1 MNNNENEF
9 LNWDEG
15 WVAEES
21 EFTLLPE
28 GNYPFQVTNLER
40 KIYSGQS
47 DKIPNG
53 APYAEVTCEVNGG
66 EKGKTTIKERLYL
79 MKKFTWKLTQFFN
92 SIGQVQEIG
101 QPFQPKWNQVIGANG
116 RAKLEVNNYT
126 GKDGNKKQNN
136 RIKEFLKPAANAGVV
151 QQQSNFN
158 QQAPQQPAQQQQQQ
172 WTQPQQ
178 PQGQQQGG
186 FQPGAF

>member
-28 GNYPFQVTNLER
+28 GTYPFKVTNLER

-92 SIGQVQEIG
+92 SIGQVQKLGE
-101 QPFQPKWNQVIGANG
+101 PFRPNWNQVIGSSG
-116 RAKLEVNNYT
+116 QAKVEVNNYT
-126 GKDGNKKQNN
+126 DKDGNKKQNN
-136 RIKEFLKPAANAGVV
+136 RIKEFLKPSAQSVTPAST
-151 QQQSNFN
+151 QQQNFN
-158 QQAPQQPAQQQQQQ
+158 QGFNQQSPSQFG
-172 WTQPQQ
+172 
-178 PQGQQQGG
+178 GQQSQQSK
-186 FQPGAF
+186 FPGAF

>member
-9 LNWDEG
+9 LNWNEG

-47 DKIPNG
+47 SKIPNG
-53 APYAEVTCEVNGG
+53 APYAEVTVEVDGG

-101 QPFQPKWNQVIGANG
+101 QPFQPKWNQVIGASG
-116 RAKLEVNNYT
+116 QAKLEVNNYT
-126 GKDGNKKQNN
+126 DKDGNKKQNN
-136 RIKEFLKPAANAGVV
+136 RVKEFLKPTANAGVV
-151 QQQSNFN
+151 QQQPNFN
-158 QQAPQQPAQQQQQQ
+158 QQAPQQPTQPNQQ
-172 WTQPQQ
+172 WGQQ
-178 PQGQQQGG
+178 QGQQQGG
-186 FQPGAF
+186 FQTGAF

>member
-28 GNYPFQVTNLER
+28 GNYPFKVTNLER

-53 APYAEVTCEVNGG
+53 APYAEVTVEVDGG
-66 EKGKTTIKERLYL
+66 EKGKTTVKERLYL

-101 QPFQPKWNQVIGANG
+101 QPFQPKWGQVIGTVG
-116 RAKLEVNNYT
+116 QAKLEVNSYT

-136 RIKEFLKPAANAGVV
+136 RIREFLKPAANAGVV
-151 QQQSNFN
+151 QQQTFN
-158 QQAPQQPAQQQQQQ
+158 QAPTQPTPQQ
-172 WTQPQQ
+172 WNQ
-178 PQGQQQGG
+178 PQGQQGG

>member
-1 MNNNENEF
+1 MNNENEF

-28 GNYPFQVTNLER
+28 GNYPFKVTNLER

-53 APYAEVTCEVNGG
+53 APYAEVTIEIDGG
-66 EKGKTTIKERLYL
+66 QKGKTTVKERLYL

-92 SIGQVQEIG
+92 SIGQVQKLGE
-101 QPFQPKWNQVIGANG
+101 PFRPNWNQVIGSSG
-116 RAKLEVNNYT
+116 QAKVEVNNYT
-126 GKDGNKKQNN
+126 DQSGNKRQNN
-136 RIKEFLKPAANAGVV
+136 RIKEFLKPSANDSAFTEQPIAPTQRQNFIQG
-151 QQQSNFN
+151 FN
-158 QQAPQQPAQQQQQQ
+158 QQN
-172 WTQPQQ
+172 TQF
-178 PQGQQQGG
+178 GQQSQKPK
-186 FQPGAF
+186 FPGAF